1 MELIKTNKVVI
12 AIVVIILVLVVIRS
26 IGANH
31 FRNDA
36 KKWAEPSGKQSN
48 IISIEQAAK
57 LSGRNLIINLDK
69 DASPLMNITGE
80 LENIPAD
87 SILSKNHIKL
97 IMKYEGPVLL
107 FSSDPSL
114 SARIWMILSQMGCK
128 RLYILTRQT
137 DNEFL
142 KYKFRPDT
150 LMH

>member
-1 MELIKTNKVVI
+1 MELIKKYKVVI
-12 AIVVIILVLVVIRS
+12 AIVLIVLVLVVIRS
-26 IGANH
+26 VGSNH
-31 FRNDA
+31 FKNDA

-48 IISIEQAAK
+48 TISIEQSSK

-69 DASPLMNITGE
+69 DDGPLMNITSE
-80 LENIPAD
+80 IENIPAD
-87 SILSKNHIKL
+87 SILSKDYIKL
-97 IMKYEGPVLL
+97 IMKHEGPVLL
-107 FSSDPSL
+107 FSSDPGK

-150 LMH
+150 LTH

>member
-1 MELIKTNKVVI
+1 MELIKTNKAVI
-12 AIVVIILVLVVIRS
+12 AIVLIVLVLVVIRS
-26 IGANH
+26 MGANH

-107 FSSDPSL
+107 FSSDPGL

>member
-1 MELIKTNKVVI
+1 MEFIKKYKVVI
-12 AIVVIILVLVVIRS
+12 AIVLIVLVLVVIRS
-26 IGANH
+26 MGANH

-97 IMKYEGPVLL
+97 IMKYEGLVLL
-107 FSSDPSL
+107 FSSDPGL

-142 KYKFRPDT
+142 KYKFRQDT